1 MLIKEEVDLAISVI
15 SGIISLIEAIDPNA
29 KQNSAVLA
37 LQKAI
42 AAIQAVGL

>member
-15 SGIISLIEAIDPNA
+15 NGVINLIEAIDPAA
-29 KQNSAVLA
+29 KQNNAVLA

-42 AAIQAVGL
+42 SVIESVGL